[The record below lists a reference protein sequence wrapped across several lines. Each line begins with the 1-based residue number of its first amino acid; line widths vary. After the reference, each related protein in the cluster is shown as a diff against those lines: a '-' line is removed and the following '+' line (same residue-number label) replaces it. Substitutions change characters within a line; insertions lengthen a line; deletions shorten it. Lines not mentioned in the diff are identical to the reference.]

1 MVYLRINSA
10 AIRVEAFERDSNL
23 MKRILIS
30 GMFTLLVL
38 AVAAR
43 TEAQQ
48 IEITPFVGYQFG
60 GELEEI
66 DSEPVTR
73 DLDQSPT
80 WGLMLDFSVTSL
92 DQVEVYYSRQGTD
105 LDRGTDSAVG
115 VTIDHFQ
122 IGAIHQYAPNR
133 PIHPYIG
140 ISLGASKFVVA
151 GESDTRFSGSLSA
164 GVKMVVSDHLGF
176 RFDGRVFGISTGSS
190 PITCS
195 EELCIGYPD
204 TSIIW
209 QYTINAGV
217 MIHFGR

>member
-1 MVYLRINSA
+1 MSVDA
-10 AIRVEAFERDSNL
+10 TERDSKF
-23 MKRILIS
+23 MKRILFS
-30 GMFTLLVL
+30 GMLVVLVL
-38 AVAAR
+38 TAPAQA
-43 TEAQQ
+43 EAQQ

-66 DSEPVTR
+66 GDEPITR
-73 DLDQSPT
+73 KLDQSPT
-80 WGLMLDFSVTSL
+80 WGLMLDFGITNL
-92 DQVEVYYSRQGTD
+92 DQVEFYYSSQGTD
-105 LDRGTDSAVG
+105 LNRDVEPAVG

-133 PIHPYIG
+133 PVNPYIG
-140 ISLGASKFVVA
+140 ISLGASRFVV
-151 GESDTRFSGSLSA
+151 GGDSDTRFSGSLSG

-176 RFDGRVFGISTGSS
+176 RFDARVFGISTGSN

-209 QYTINAGV
+209 QYTVNAGV
-217 MIHFGR
+217 MIHFGRR

>member
-1 MVYLRINSA
+1 
-10 AIRVEAFERDSNL
+10 
-23 MKRILIS
+23 MKRIFIS
-30 GMFTLLVL
+30 GMLVVLVL
-38 AVAAR
+38 AAAAR
-43 TEAQQ
+43 IEAQQ

-60 GELEEI
+60 GELEEVA
-66 DSEPVTR
+66 DEPITR
-73 DLDQSPT
+73 DLEQSPT

-92 DQVEVYYSRQGTD
+92 DQVELYYSRQGTD
-105 LDRGTDSAVG
+105 LNRGVDSAVG

-133 PIHPYIG
+133 PINPYIG

-151 GESDTRFSGSLSA
+151 GDSDTRFSGSLSG

-195 EELCIGYPD
+195 DELCIGYPD